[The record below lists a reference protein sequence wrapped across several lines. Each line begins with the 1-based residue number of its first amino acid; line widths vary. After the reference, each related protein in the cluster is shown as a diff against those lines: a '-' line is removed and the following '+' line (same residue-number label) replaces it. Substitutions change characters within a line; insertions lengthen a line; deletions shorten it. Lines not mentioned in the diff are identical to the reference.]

1 MKMKTLFAS
10 VAVLATLLL
19 PPVAIAER
27 GNEIPFRAD
36 SFRMDNGNALRFD
49 AAQLEIAA
57 RGGFPVEHA
66 LLEGFASL
74 TLADPR
80 VKIPAPG
87 ERLQLQLNYDI
98 ALANGDRLEN
108 GNVVV
113 SSGLR
118 YDPGTRGLHL
128 VDPQLDHVGTGAAGR
143 GLPGG
148 SREVLQDLIREYANS
163 RPLYRLTDEDLAQVP
178 GTLSADSL
186 RIRDGHVELQL
197 AATTYP

>member
-1 MKMKTLFAS
+1 MKMKTLFAR
-10 VAVLATLLL
+10 LALLALAALPTL
-19 PPVAIAER
+19 A
-27 GNEIPFRAD
+27 FAD
-36 SFRMDNGNALRFD
+36 DAAGPLRFN
-49 AAQLEIAA
+49 ASQLQSAA
-57 RGGFPVEHA
+57 RAGFPVQHE

-74 TLADPR
+74 TLSDPDVRIPTPGDR
-80 VKIPAPG
+80 V
-87 ERLQLQLNYDI
+87 RLQMNYDI
-98 ALANGDRLEN
+98 VLVNGDRLEN

-128 VDPQLDHVGTGAAGR
+128 VDPQLEHVGTGAAGR

-148 SREVLQDLIREYANS
+148 SREALQDLIREYANT

-197 AATTYP
+197 AASAAP

>member
-1 MKMKTLFAS
+1 MKTLIARFALLS
-10 VAVLATLLL
+10 ALLL
-19 PPVAIAER
+19 PPVAM
-27 GNEIPFRAD
+27 AD
-36 SFRMDNGNALRFD
+36 SGNVLRFD
-49 AAQLEIAA
+49 ATQLQAAA
-57 RGGFPVEHA
+57 RSGFPVEHA

-74 TLADPR
+74 TLTDPQVR
-80 VKIPAPG
+80 IPVPG
-87 ERLQLQLNYDI
+87 ERLQLQMDYDVM
-98 ALANGDRLEN
+98 LANGDRLEN

-128 VDPQLDHVGTGAAGR
+128 VDPQLEHVGTGAAGR

-148 SREVLQDLIREYANS
+148 SREALQQLIREYANS

-186 RIRDGHVELQL
+186 RIDDGHVELRL
-197 AATTYP
+197 APGTTP

>member
-1 MKMKTLFAS
+1 MKTLIARIALLS
-10 VAVLATLLL
+10 ALLL
-19 PPVAIAER
+19 PPVAM
-27 GNEIPFRAD
+27 AD
-36 SFRMDNGNALRFD
+36 SGNVLRFD
-49 AAQLEIAA
+49 ATQLQAAA
-57 RGGFPVEHA
+57 RSGFPVEHA

-74 TLADPR
+74 TLTDPQVR
-80 VKIPAPG
+80 IPVPG
-87 ERLQLQLNYDI
+87 ERLQLQMDYDVM
-98 ALANGDRLEN
+98 LANGDRIEN

-128 VDPQLDHVGTGAAGR
+128 VDPQLEHVGTGAAGR

-148 SREVLQDLIREYANS
+148 SREALQQLIREYANS

-186 RIRDGHVELQL
+186 RIDDGHVELRL
-197 AATTYP
+197 APGTTP

>member
-1 MKMKTLFAS
+1 MKNSLLAG
-10 VAVLATLLL
+10 AALLATLLL
-19 PPVAIAER
+19 SPVAMAER
-27 GNEIPFRAD
+27 GNVIPFRAD
-36 SFRMDNGNALRFD
+36 SLWAYNGNALRFN
-49 AAQLEIAA
+49 AAQLQTAA
-57 RGGFPVEHA
+57 RSGFPMQHE

-74 TLADPR
+74 TLTDPQVR
-80 VKIPAPG
+80 IPVPG
-87 ERLQLQLNYDI
+87 ERLQLQMDYDVM
-98 ALANGDRLEN
+98 LANGDRIEN

-128 VDPQLDHVGTGAAGR
+128 VDPQLEHVGTGAAGR

-148 SREVLQDLIREYANS
+148 SREALQQLIREYANS

-186 RIRDGHVELQL
+186 RIDDGHVELRL
-197 AATTYP
+197 APGTTP